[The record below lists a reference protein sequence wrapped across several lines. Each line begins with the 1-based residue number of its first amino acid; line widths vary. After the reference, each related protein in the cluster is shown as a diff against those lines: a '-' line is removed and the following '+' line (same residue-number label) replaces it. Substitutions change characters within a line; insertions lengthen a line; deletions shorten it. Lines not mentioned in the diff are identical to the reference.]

1 MVGDRAGIVET
12 EHLKTHCRT
21 ASNSNQAP
29 EYFGLQQ
36 VMVRVVVPLAEK
48 DEVSA
53 SQTLDQALA
62 IDESCGSDVPN
73 TPGERMISTQRRFP

>member
-12 EHLKTHCRT
+12 EHFKTHCRT

-48 DEVSA
+48 DEISA
-53 SQTLDQALA
+53 GQTFDQSLT
-62 IDESCGSDVPN
+62 IDESGRGDVPD

>member
-12 EHLKTHCRT
+12 EHFKTHCRT

-48 DEVSA
+48 DEISA
-53 SQTLDQALA
+53 GQTFDQSLT
-62 IDESCGSDVPN
+62 IDESGRGDVPDA
-73 TPGERMISTQRRFP
+73 PGERMISTQR